1 MSSSKSAL
9 IPYVLFA
16 FVLGF
21 AWFMLAP
28 MVPSLTNE
36 LHASLSS
43 ILLFISFY
51 GYAMVIG
58 SIPAGLWTA
67 HKGPRPVLTCAVVL
81 SVVGL
86 FLRIFAHT
94 YAFFFVAQAIASL
107 AYPFLI
113 APIGS
118 ILRMSNIRN
127 LKMSTGFTI
136 GMLFFGMGLSA
147 IIASHFTMTTGL
159 WLGFI
164 LNLIVGIWLLVALRG
179 IPRPDVTTFVRLR
192 MTYSNWWIIG
202 LVVSS
207 TSVMIGGVT
216 TSALGHLQMPNAV
229 ALGGLLSGL
238 TFLGSAVG
246 AALFGFLGEAITNA
260 GPLIRILSILT
271 LVSVLLVTLLVT
283 GHLGHSEGMFD
294 IMFFLAGMFGNG
306 WYTLT
311 LEEAARRAA
320 DNGSAGLNTAGYSM
334 ASNLG
339 VAIIPVV
346 LGPLVISQ
354 PSLWIAITLV
364 LFVVAVVL
372 SLVTR
377 VQTRLTTGS

>member
-1 MSSSKSAL
+1 M
-9 IPYVLFA
+9 
-16 FVLGF
+16 
-21 AWFMLAP
+21 
-28 MVPSLTNE
+28 TE

-43 ILLFISFY
+43 VLLFVSFY
-51 GYAMVIG
+51 GYAMVLG

-67 HKGPRPVLTCAVVL
+67 RKGPRPVLTCAVIL
-81 SVVGL
+81 SIIGL

-94 YAFFFVAQAIASL
+94 YAFFFVAQAIAAL

-118 ILRMSNIRN
+118 VLRMSHVRN

-147 IIASHFTMTTGL
+147 IIASYFTVSTGL
-159 WLGFI
+159 WVGFI
-164 LNLIVGIWLLVALRG
+164 LNLVVGIWLLFALRG
-179 IPRPDVTTFVRLR
+179 IPRPETATFVRIR

-216 TSALGHLQMPNAV
+216 TSALEHLNISGA
-229 ALGGLLSGL
+229 ATLGGLLSGL

-246 AALFGFLGEAITNA
+246 AGLFGAVGEGVTNA
-260 GPLIRILSILT
+260 KPLIRALAILS
-271 LVSVLLVTLLVT
+271 LVSVLLVALLMT
-283 GHLGHSEGMFD
+283 GHLGHSKAMFD
-294 IMFFLAGMFGNG
+294 IMFFLAGVFGNG

-320 DNGSAGLNTAGYSM
+320 NDGSAGLNTAGYSM

-346 LGPLVISQ
+346 LGPLVLSQ
-354 PSLWIAITLV
+354 PALWMTIVLI
-364 LFVVAVVL
+364 LFVIAAIL
-372 SLVTR
+372 SFATR
-377 VQTRLTTGS
+377 VQIR

>member
-1 MSSSKSAL
+1 MSNRKSVL

-21 AWFMLAP
+21 AWFMLAS
-28 MVPSLTNE
+28 MVPAIMTE

-43 ILLFISFY
+43 TLLFISFY

-58 SIPAGLWTA
+58 AIPAGIWTA
-67 HKGPRPVLTCAVVL
+67 RKGPRPVLTCAVIL
-81 SVVGL
+81 SIIGL
-86 FLRIFAHT
+86 FLRLFAHT
-94 YAFFFVAQAIASL
+94 YVVFFIAQAIAAL

-118 ILRMSNIRN
+118 VLRMSNIRS
-127 LKMSTGFTI
+127 LKMATGLTI

-147 IIASHFTMTTGL
+147 IIASHFTMMTGL
-159 WLGFI
+159 WVGFI
-164 LNLIVGIWLLVALRG
+164 LNLIVGIWLLIALRG
-179 IPRPDVTTFVRLR
+179 IPQFDGPMLVRIR
-192 MTYSNWWIIG
+192 VTYSNWWIIG

-216 TSALGHLQMPNAV
+216 ASALGHLQIAD
-229 ALGGLLSGL
+229 ADAFGGLLSGL

-246 AALFGFLGEAITNA
+246 AGLFGAVAEGLRNA
-260 GPLIRILSILT
+260 KQLIRTLAILT
-271 LVSVLLVTLLVT
+271 LLSVLLVTLLMT
-283 GHLGHSEGMFD
+283 GHLGHSKAIFD
-294 IMFFLAGMFGNG
+294 IMFFLAGVFGNG

-339 VAIIPVV
+339 VAIIPVI

-354 PSLWIAITLV
+354 PTQWITITLI
-364 LFVVAVVL
+364 LFVIAVIL
-372 SLVTR
+372 SFVTR
-377 VQTRLTTGS
+377 VQAD

>member
-1 MSSSKSAL
+1 MSSSKRII

-16 FVLGF
+16 FVVGF
-21 AWFMLAP
+21 AWFSLAP
-28 MVPSLTNE
+28 MVPTITRE
-36 LHASLSS
+36 FHASLSS
-43 ILLFISFY
+43 VLLFISFY

-58 SIPAGLWTA
+58 AIPAGLWTA
-67 HKGPRPVLTCAVVL
+67 HKGPRPVLTCAVIL
-81 SVVGL
+81 SVIGL

-94 YAFFFVAQAIASL
+94 YVFFFIAQVIVAI

-118 ILRMSNIRN
+118 VLRMSNIRC
-127 LKMSTGFTI
+127 LKAATGFTI
-136 GMLFFGMGLSA
+136 GMLFFGMALSA
-147 IIASHFTMTTGL
+147 MIASHFTITTGF

-164 LNLIVGIWLLVALRG
+164 LNLVVGVWLLVALRD
-179 IPRPDVTTFVRLR
+179 IVRPETAAVVRIR
-192 MTYSNWWIIG
+192 ITYSNWWIIG

-216 TSALGHLQMPNAV
+216 TSALSHLQISDAA
-229 ALGGLLSGL
+229 ALGGFLSGL

-246 AALFGFLGEAITNA
+246 AAVFGSLGEVLTDAKQ
-260 GPLIRILSILT
+260 LIRTLAILT
-271 LVSVLLVTLLVT
+271 LVVVLLVTLLMT
-283 GHLGHSEGMFD
+283 GHLGHSKALFD
-294 IMFFLAGMFGNG
+294 IMFFLAGVFGNG
-306 WYTLT
+306 WYALS

-339 VAIIPVV
+339 VAIIPVF

-354 PSLWIAITLV
+354 PSLWITITLI
-364 LFVVAVVL
+364 LIAIAVVL
-372 SLVTR
+372 SFVTK
-377 VQTRLTTGS
+377 VQTGQTTGS

>member
-1 MSSSKSAL
+1 MSSSKSVL

-28 MVPSLTNE
+28 MVPTIMTE

-43 ILLFISFY
+43 TLLFISFY

-58 SIPAGLWTA
+58 AIPAGIWTA
-67 HKGPRPVLTCAVVL
+67 HKGPRPVLALAIIL

-86 FLRIFAHT
+86 FLRVFAHT
-94 YAFFFVAQAIASL
+94 YVFFFISQAIAAL

-118 ILRMSNIRN
+118 VLRMSNVRS

-136 GMLFFGMGLSA
+136 GMLFLGMGFSA
-147 IIASHFTMTTGL
+147 IIASHFTMTAGL
-159 WLGFI
+159 WVGFI
-164 LNLIVGIWLLVALRG
+164 LNFIVGIWLLLALRS
-179 IPRPDVTTFVRLR
+179 IPRPDVATFFRIR

-216 TSALGHLQMPNAV
+216 TSALGHLHITDA
-229 ALGGLLSGL
+229 ASLGGLLSGL

-246 AALFGFLGEAITNA
+246 AGVFGAVAEGRTNA
-260 GPLIRILSILT
+260 KPLIRTLAILT
-271 LVSVLLVTLLVT
+271 LFSVLVVTLLMT
-283 GHLGHSEGMFD
+283 GHLGHSKAMFD
-294 IMFFLAGMFGNG
+294 IMFFLAGVFGNG

-311 LEEAARRAA
+311 LEEAARRAI
-320 DNGSAGLNTAGYSM
+320 DDGSAGLNTAGYSV

-339 VAIIPVV
+339 VAIIPVL

-354 PSLWIAITLV
+354 PSLWITIILI
-364 LFVVAVVL
+364 LFVIAVIL
-372 SLVTR
+372 SFVTR
-377 VQTRLTTGS
+377 VQIRVTDKM

>member
-1 MSSSKSAL
+1 MNSKKVL
-9 IPYVLFA
+9 VPYVLFA
-16 FVLGF
+16 FVLGY

-28 MVPSLTNE
+28 MVPGIMKE
-36 LHASLSS
+36 LNAPLSA

-58 SIPAGLWTA
+58 SIPAGIWTA
-67 HKGPRPVLTCAVVL
+67 HRGPRPPLTFAVIL
-81 SVVGL
+81 SIVGL
-86 FLRIFAHT
+86 LLRTMAHNYT
-94 YAFFFVAQAIASL
+94 FFFIAQAIAAL

-118 ILRMSNIRN
+118 VLRMSNVRN
-127 LKMSTGFTI
+127 LKASTGLTI

-147 IIASHFTMTTGL
+147 MIAGHFSMTANM
-159 WLGFI
+159 WIGFI
-164 LNLIVGIWLLVALRG
+164 VNLIVGIWMLISLRN
-179 IPRPDVTTFVRLR
+179 IRRPNHSQVIRIR

-207 TSVMIGGVT
+207 VSVMIGGVT
-216 TSALGHLQMPNAV
+216 TSALGHLQIPDAEV
-229 ALGGLLSGL
+229 LGGLLSGL

-246 AALFGFLGEAITNA
+246 AGVFGSIAEVLTNSKN
-260 GPLIRILSILT
+260 LIRTLGILT
-271 LVSVLLVTLLVT
+271 LLSVFLVTLLIT
-283 GHLGHSEGMFD
+283 GNLSHSKVVFD
-294 IMFFLAGMFGNG
+294 VMFFLAGVFGNG
-306 WYTLT
+306 WYTLS

-339 VAIIPVV
+339 VAIIPVI

-354 PSLWIAITLV
+354 PATWITITLV
-364 LFVVAVVL
+364 LFIISVIL
-372 SLVTR
+372 SFVTK
-377 VQTRLTTGS
+377 VQSRPSNT

>member
-1 MSSSKSAL
+1 MNSSKNVL
-9 IPYVLFA
+9 IPYVIFA

-28 MVPSLTNE
+28 MVPDIMTE

-43 ILLFISFY
+43 VLLFVSFY
-51 GYAMVIG
+51 GYAMVLG

-67 HKGPRPVLTCAVVL
+67 RKGPRPVLTCAVIL
-81 SVVGL
+81 SIIGL

-94 YAFFFVAQAIASL
+94 YAFFFVAQAIAAL

-118 ILRMSNIRN
+118 VLRMSHVRN

-147 IIASHFTMTTGL
+147 IIASYFTVSTGL
-159 WLGFI
+159 WVGFI
-164 LNLIVGIWLLVALRG
+164 LNLVVGIWLLFALRG
-179 IPRPDVTTFVRLR
+179 IPRPETATFVRIR

-216 TSALGHLQMPNAV
+216 TSALEHLNISGA
-229 ALGGLLSGL
+229 ATLGGLLSGL

-246 AALFGFLGEAITNA
+246 AGLFGAVGEGVTNA
-260 GPLIRILSILT
+260 KPLIRALAILS
-271 LVSVLLVTLLVT
+271 LVSVLLVALLMT
-283 GHLGHSEGMFD
+283 GHLGHSKAMFD
-294 IMFFLAGMFGNG
+294 IMFFLAGVFGNG

-320 DNGSAGLNTAGYSM
+320 NDGSAGLNTAGYSM

-346 LGPLVISQ
+346 LGPLVLSQ
-354 PSLWIAITLV
+354 PALWMTIVLI
-364 LFVVAVVL
+364 LFVIAAIL
-372 SLVTR
+372 SFATR
-377 VQTRLTTGS
+377 VQIR